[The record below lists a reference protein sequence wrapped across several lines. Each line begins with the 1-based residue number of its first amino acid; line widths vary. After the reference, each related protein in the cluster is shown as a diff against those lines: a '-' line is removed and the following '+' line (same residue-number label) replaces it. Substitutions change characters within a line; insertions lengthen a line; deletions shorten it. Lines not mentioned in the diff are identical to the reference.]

1 MPEFMLGNLKTLL
14 FEIVE
19 QNLTSQELK
28 LKILTLQTFITI
40 PQQIILVEY

>member
-1 MPEFMLGNLKTLL
+1 MLEFMLGNLKTLL

-28 LKILTLQTFITI
+28 SKILTLQMFITI